1 MLYLIYG
8 TDFKK
13 NRQELKKLV
22 GSLQKRRPEAGLF
35 KITDEDF
42 ISPEAGEAKFVELV
56 SSQGLFGG
64 SYIVI
69 CDHVFKLAEDLVKKN
84 LSEMSA
90 SEHIFIFIEDSLLKP
105 AVTAFEKAGGEIVAN
120 QVIASKKEP
129 FNVFSLADAFFSKNK
144 KSAWEIYTKSL
155 REGVPAEQSLGIIYW
170 QLKNVWLIK
179 TAGNTKDLGLKP
191 FVLNKSK
198 RLGEKWS
205 EEELKAMSEWL
216 VSLQHEARL
225 GGDALEIA
233 LEKTILSA

>member
-22 GSLQKRRPEAGLF
+22 DSLQKRRPEAGLF
-35 KITDEDF
+35 KLTDEDF
-42 ISPEAGEAKFVELV
+42 ISHEIGGAKFVELV

-64 SYIVI
+64 SYIAVF
-69 CDHVFKLAEDLVKKN
+69 DHIYNSAEDLVKKN

-90 SEHIFIFIEDSLLKP
+90 SEHIFIFIEDNLLKP
-105 AVTAFEKAGGEIVAN
+105 AVKAFEKAGGEIVAN
-120 QVIASKKEP
+120 QLTAVKKEQ
-129 FNVFSLADAFFSKNK
+129 FNIFSLADAFCSKNK

-155 REGVPAEQSLGIIYW
+155 REGIPVEQSLGIIYW
-170 QLKNVWLIK
+170 QLKNVWLVK
-179 TAGNTKDLGLKP
+179 KSDSTKDLGLKP

-205 EEELKAMSEWL
+205 ENELETASEQL

-225 GGDALEIA
+225 GGDPLEIA
-233 LEKTILSA
+233 LEKIILSI